1 MLKYKAIMKLFA
13 KQQLCKKLN
22 DISLV
27 SVIPD
32 ASNRKPITLNRITA
46 LFFLSSSWNQSKAI
60 RNSSLKVIH
69 LTLLSATINSVSKF
83 SMKGKIICF

>member
-1 MLKYKAIMKLFA
+1 MLKYKAIVKLFT
-13 KQQLCKKLN
+13 KPQLCQKLN

-32 ASNRKPITLNRITA
+32 ASNRKAITLNRITA

-60 RNSSLKVIH
+60 RNSSLKMAH
-69 LTLLSATINSVSKF
+69 LTLLSTTINSV
-83 SMKGKIICF
+83 